1 MTLTAEL
8 GAAAPTVARYRT
20 AVAGGSGTFEFNSRY
35 DALWSW
41 SVALGDLNGDG
52 ALDVVYLQHV
62 TPRGVAVRFNQG
74 DGTLGDANLYGTSG
88 ASVDVALGD
97 LDGDGDLDLAVAVGG
112 GSEVLVLRNKGDGTF
127 DDPDVYPVE
136 GMATG
141 VALGDMDG
149 DGDLD
154 LVVAG
159 GDFGTYVFRN
169 K

>member
-1 MTLTAEL
+1 VTLTAEL

-20 AVAGGSGTFEFNSRY
+20 AVAGGSGTF
-35 DALWSW
+35 
-41 SVALGDLNGDG
+41 
-52 ALDVVYLQHV
+52 
-62 TPRGVAVRFNQG
+62 
-74 DGTLGDANLYGTSG
+74 
-88 ASVDVALGD
+88 
-97 LDGDGDLDLAVAVGG
+97 
-112 GSEVLVLRNKGDGTF
+112 
-127 DDPDVYPVE
+127 DDPEVYPVE